1 MSSALSEVV
10 DLILEPLVSLYA
22 QDAKRGQPSHFLPRP
37 NVLSCERDHLA
48 IQVHVY
54 GTAHLRCSP
63 SSGQKRLRAL
73 LDAAQ
78 RQLSDVTPCAAADEP
93 D

>member
-22 QDAKRGQPSHFLPRP
+22 QDAKRGQPRP